1 MTVIDLLTRVDA
13 ICQKYDKYDVDKLNG
28 ANVAGDDPFARLYGS
43 VDADINQCVEKA
55 ESAKQEKNRATVV
68 ALNAEIR
75 RTKAKLLEEDLPKLQ
90 RLALKKDEGLD
101 IIGEGLETLKNMASD
116 MNEELDRQVP
126 LMDEMDDKVDRA
138 NADLKNTNVRLK
150 ETVLQMRSS
159 RNFCIDI
166 ILLCIILG
174 IAAYLY
180 KSSADLFHLYAVRS
194 ARLLP
199 AAMSAVNITNVAVL
213 DNPTAF
219 LNPFQFEISYEC
231 LVPLDDD
238 LEWKLIYV
246 GSAEDENYDQQLES
260 VLVGPVNV
268 GTYRFVLQAD
278 PPDPS
283 KIREEDII
291 GVTVLLLTCSYMGQE
306 FMRVGY
312 YVNNDYDD
320 EQLREEP
327 PAKVLIDRVQRNI
340 LADKPRVT
348 KFPINFHPEPST
360 STGQQQQEPQTAS
373 PENHTG
379 EASKP
384 DADQ

>member
-1 MTVIDLLTRVDA
+1 LSLARSSLSPHRVVPSRPRPRPLGSP
-13 ICQKYDKYDVDKLNG
+13 QLWPSPNLGLRGVSRQPN
-28 ANVAGDDPFARLYGS
+28 FASRR
-43 VDADINQCVEKA
+43 
-55 ESAKQEKNRATVV
+55 ESPHRP
-68 ALNAEIR
+68 ALNPAPEAAPFGSS
-75 RTKAKLLEEDLPKLQ
+75 RTPGQKSDSQPP
-90 RLALKKDEGLD
+90 RLALVFSPPP
-101 IIGEGLETLKNMASD
+101 LE
-116 MNEELDRQVP
+116 P
-126 LMDEMDDKVDRA
+126 
-138 NADLKNTNVRLK
+138 
-150 ETVLQMRSS
+150 
-159 RNFCIDI
+159 
-166 ILLCIILG
+166 
-174 IAAYLY
+174 
-180 KSSADLFHLYAVRS
+180 

-268 GTYRFVLQAD
+268 GTYRFILQAD

-348 KFPINFHPEPST
+348 KFPINFHPEPNT
-360 STGQQQQEPQTAS
+360 SPGQQQQEPQTAS

-379 EASKP
+379 NGDGSKP
-384 DADQ
+384 EADQ